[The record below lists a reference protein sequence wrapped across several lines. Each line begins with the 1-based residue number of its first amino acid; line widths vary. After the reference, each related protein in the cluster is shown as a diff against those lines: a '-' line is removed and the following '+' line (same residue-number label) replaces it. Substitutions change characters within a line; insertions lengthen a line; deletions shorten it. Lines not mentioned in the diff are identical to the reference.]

1 MTCDHIHNTHNTHN
15 TQYTLIYAAES
26 ASEDSS
32 PPKRRWPRAAHRKS
46 RAPARQTCTP
56 QSAPPPAPRTSTP
69 ADGAPP
75 TTSVSWRTNVSTHKC
90 QYARRTTH
98 ECQYARRTPSPGQW
112 ARTPSVVTY
121 PMTPGP
127 PRGQELRPKL
137 PHSRFITRERE
148 RSPRRDR
155 SGPSRGRSSTPRL
168 VSCPRRASVP
178 RSRALFRRP
187 RQHHA
192 KRPPPRSRRTP
203 RRIYGWMCR

>member
-1 MTCDHIHNTHNTHN
+1 MPQN
-15 TQYTLIYAAES
+15 QRQKTLPHQKDDGREQRIENHVLPHVKHVRPRVHLHLRP
-26 ASEDSS
+26 ERRHLQTEH
-32 PPKRRWPRAAHRKS
+32 PPS
-46 RAPARQTCTP
+46 
-56 QSAPPPAPRTSTP
+56 
-69 ADGAPP
+69 
-75 TTSVSWRTNVSTHKC
+75 TSVSWRTNVSTHK
-90 QYARRTTH
+90 
-98 ECQYARRTPSPGQW
+98 CQYARRTPSPGQW

-168 VSCPRRASVP
+168 VGCPRRASVP